1 MRQSA
6 FALTEA
12 HYAAGDFKHTVLENV
27 EQASVKVHAQQDNVA
42 GEDMVIWSDGAAK
55 EAAMTAAE
63 ADLPMPSAPELSHFI
78 QNSTTSR
85 AGVAYGKHRSVL
97 QSHGFPNCLLV

>member
-42 GEDMVIWSDGAAK
+42 GGDMF
-55 EAAMTAAE
+55 
-63 ADLPMPSAPELSHFI
+63 L
-78 QNSTTSR
+78 
-85 AGVAYGKHRSVL
+85 Y
-97 QSHGFPNCLLV
+97 